1 MSGDGESRPTARRQF
16 RRWRNPTAC
25 LIAAA
30 IAALATA
37 IPSFDRFHPLD
48 EDILHLLRDTIG
60 AGRIEEDSPVAVVAI
75 TPETFAADGLSGI
88 PRILWTDQMAAV
100 QAKVLEAGATVFGW
114 DVILQNS
121 AAKSMSDI
129 LGGRVD
135 LDSGS
140 ERALRRLDRDLLI
153 GMKTYGRGQGRV
165 VLGYADLAQGPV
177 LPHQGLRQ
185 MIGRG
190 AALHSVNAYV
200 DADGIVRGVPLLAD
214 TADGGLH
221 PFFALEVARRHS
233 GQDFEWSPPRR
244 FVFGGKSVSVLADAE
259 RGTNMMVNFDP
270 TPGAVPSYTFHD
282 ILACD
287 DAEYLRRAFEG
298 RAVLFGFVTDLEDR
312 KLMSNRLVRR
322 PDFAGAPEACDGAP
336 APVAALTR
344 NTEAGVYLHAHAV
357 RNLLDGEAVDR
368 PGPGLRFGAT
378 FALAL
383 VAAGLAAWRRPSV
396 ALGATIAI
404 GGLYALGA
412 AFLFR
417 DGTVL
422 PLTDPGAAALLAL
435 GGMVGFRF
443 VTADRE
449 RRHVRQTFSQYLD
462 RKVIEAMIDAGDVPE
477 LGGESRELSCFFS
490 DIEAFSGI
498 SEKMG
503 PPELV
508 TFLNE
513 YFKIIGREIEAHGG
527 IIERFLGDAVC
538 SVFGAPVRDDNHAVS
553 AVRCALAIDQG
564 LAAAQ
569 DRFDVPEG
577 RVVRTRIGINTGFM
591 TAGNVGAERRKT
603 YTVMGDSVNLAARL
617 ESVNKQYGTL
627 LMAGEDTVRATGDL
641 FEWRMIDRVRVVG
654 RDSPVGLYE
663 PLGEAGSVKDETLA
677 LRDAYEAALHRFQA
691 GDFAAARDAFRT
703 LAQDGDPASA
713 KAVERCEMRLQEPP
727 PPGWDGVTDLTRK

>member
-1 MSGDGESRPTARRQF
+1 M
-16 RRWRNPTAC
+16 AC
-25 LIAAA
+25 LT
-30 IAALATA
+30 AALCASLITA
-37 IPSFDRFHPLD
+37 IPGFDRFHPID
-48 EDILHLLRDTIG
+48 EDILLLVRQIVAPRDTVPD
-60 AGRIEEDSPVAVVAI
+60 ASPVAVVAI
-75 TPETFAADGLSGI
+75 TPETFTAPGLSGI
-88 PRILWTDQMAAV
+88 PRILWTDQMAKV
-100 QAKVLEAGATVFGW
+100 QSKVLEAGATVFAW

-121 AAKSMSDI
+121 AAKSMTGI

-135 LDSGS
+135 LDAGA

-153 GMKTYGRGQGRV
+153 GMKTYGRDEGRV

-190 AALHSVNAYV
+190 SALHSVNAYV
-200 DADGIVRGVPLLAD
+200 DPDGIVRGVPLVAP
-214 TADGGLH
+214 TADGTEH
-221 PFFALEVARRHS
+221 VFFALEVARRHS
-233 GQDFEWSPPRR
+233 GLDHAWSPPDR
-244 FVFGGKSVSVLADAE
+244 FEFGGRRVPVLAEAGS
-259 RGTNMMVNFDP
+259 GTNMLVNFDP
-270 TPGAVPSYTFHD
+270 SPGAVPSFTFHD

-287 DAEYLRRAFEG
+287 DAEYLRWAFEG

-312 KLMSNRLVRR
+312 KLMSNRFVRHA
-322 PDFAGAPEACDGAP
+322 DFDGAPVACDGSP
-336 APVAALTR
+336 APVAAIAR
-344 NTEAGVYLHAHAV
+344 NTESGVYLHAQAV
-357 RNLLDGEAVDR
+357 RNLLDGDAVAR
-368 PGPGLRFGAT
+368 PGTGVRLTAA

-383 VAAGLAAWRRPSV
+383 AAAGVAAFRRPPVALAATV
-396 ALGATIAI
+396 GLIALYGVIAGI
-404 GGLYALGA
+404 VFA
-412 AFLFR
+412 

-435 GGMVGFRF
+435 GGMIGFRF
-443 VTADRE
+443 VTADQE
-449 RRHVRQTFSQYLD
+449 RRQVRNTFSQYLD

-490 DIEAFSGI
+490 DIEAFSSI

-508 TFLNE
+508 AFLNE
-513 YFKIIGREIEAHGG
+513 YFKVIGRAIESHGG

-538 SVFGAPVRDDNHAVS
+538 SVFGAPVRDENHAAN
-553 AVRCALAIDQG
+553 AVRCALAIDRG

-627 LMAGEDTVRATGDL
+627 LMAGEDTVTATGGL

-654 RDSPVGLYE
+654 RDTPVGLYE
-663 PLGEAGSVKDETLA
+663 PLGEAGTVAADILA
-677 LRDAYEAALHRFQA
+677 LRDAYEAALRQFQA
-691 GDFAAARDAFRT
+691 GDFAAARAAFQT
-703 LAQDGDPASA
+703 LADRGDMASR
-713 KAVERCEMRLQEPP
+713 KAVARCDARLADPP
-727 PPGWDGVTDLTRK
+727 PPGWDGITDLSKK

>member
-1 MSGDGESRPTARRQF
+1 MSEDGESRSGFRRHF
-16 RRWRNPTAC
+16 RRWRKPVASV
-25 LIAAA
+25 IAAGVA
-30 IAALATA
+30 TLVTA
-37 IPSFDRFHPLD
+37 IPSFDRFHPID
-48 EDILHLLRDTIG
+48 EDILHLLRHAVG
-60 AGRIEEDSPVAVVAI
+60 NQPASESPVAVVAI

-88 PRILWTDQMAAV
+88 PRILWTDQMATV
-100 QAKVLEAGATVFGW
+100 QAKVLEAGATVFAW

-129 LGGRVD
+129 LGGRVE
-135 LDSGS
+135 LDSGA

-153 GMKTYGRGQGRV
+153 GLKTYGRDQGRV

-200 DADGIVRGVPLLAD
+200 DADGIVRGVPLLAES
-214 TADGGLH
+214 ADGATH
-221 PFFALEVARRHS
+221 TFFALEIARRHS
-233 GQDFEWSPPRR
+233 GRDIDWIPPRNLE
-244 FVFGGKSVSVLADAE
+244 FGGKAIPVLADAE
-259 RGTNMMVNFDP
+259 RGTNMLVNFDP

-282 ILACD
+282 ILACE
-287 DAEYLRRAFEG
+287 DADYLRRAFEG

-312 KLMSNRLVRR
+312 KLMSNRFVRR
-322 PDFAGAPEACDGAP
+322 PDFDGAPVACDGAP
-336 APVAALTR
+336 APVAAIAR
-344 NTEAGVYLHAHAV
+344 NTESGVYLHANAV
-357 RNLLDGEAVDR
+357 RNLLDGDAVRR
-368 PGPGLRFGAT
+368 PGTALRLGAA
-378 FALAL
+378 FVLAL
-383 VAAGLAAWRRPSV
+383 SAAGFAAARRPSV
-396 ALGATIAI
+396 ALAATFAVA
-404 GGLYALGA
+404 GLYAVGA
-412 AFLFR
+412 GFVFG

-490 DIEAFSGI
+490 DIEAFSSI

-513 YFKIIGREIEAHGG
+513 YFSVIGREIEAHGG

-538 SVFGAPVRDDNHAVS
+538 SVFGAPVRDENHAAN
-553 AVRCALAIDQG
+553 AVRCALAIDRG

-569 DRFDVPEG
+569 DRFDVPDG
-577 RVVRTRIGINTGFM
+577 RIVRTRIGINTGFM

-617 ESVNKQYGTL
+617 ESVNKQYRTL
-627 LMAGEDTVRATGDL
+627 LMAGEDTVTATGDL

-654 RDSPVGLYE
+654 RDAPVGLFE
-663 PLGEAGSVKDETLA
+663 PLGEAGSVDGAALA
-677 LRDAYEAALHRFQA
+677 LRDAYEAALRRFQS
-691 GDFAAARDAFRT
+691 GDFEAARRAFAA
-703 LAQDGDPASA
+703 LAAQGDLASQ
-713 KAVERCEMRLQEPP
+713 KAVERCEFRLTEPP